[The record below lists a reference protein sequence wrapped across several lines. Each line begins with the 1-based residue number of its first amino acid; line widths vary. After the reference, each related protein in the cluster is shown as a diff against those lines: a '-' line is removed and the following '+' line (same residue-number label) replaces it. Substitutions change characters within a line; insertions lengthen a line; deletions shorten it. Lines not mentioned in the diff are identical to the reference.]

1 MLEKLNDKSVN
12 KGLHWT
18 TIASEKALLPYRLA
32 RTSLA
37 LGGK

>member
-18 TIASEKALLPYRLA
+18 TIASEKALLA
-32 RTSLA
+32 II
-37 LGGK
+37 GI